1 MEHKMLEI
9 EKQIR
14 NLTKIK
20 EDLIRKYQE
29 KTLAY
34 DRQEETNERLEK
46 YLDEY
51 ESYILAI
58 EDMIKELTFINT
70 RIKEN
75 KELQ

>member
-1 MEHKMLEI
+1 MLEI
-9 EKQIR
+9 EKQISD
-14 NLTKIK
+14 LTKIK
-20 EDLIRKYQE
+20 EDLLKKHKE

-34 DRQEETNERLEK
+34 DMQDKKDERLEK

-51 ESYILAI
+51 ESYISTI

-70 RIKEN
+70 RIKDN

>member
-1 MEHKMLEI
+1 MLEI
-9 EKQIR
+9 EKQISD
-14 NLTKIK
+14 LTKIK
-20 EDLIRKYQE
+20 EDLLKKHKE

-34 DRQEETNERLEK
+34 DKQDEKDERLEK

-51 ESYILAI
+51 ESYISTI

-70 RIKEN
+70 RIKDN

>member
-1 MEHKMLEI
+1 MLEI
-9 EKQIR
+9 EKQISD
-14 NLTKIK
+14 LTKIK
-20 EDLIRKYQE
+20 EDLMKKYKE

-34 DRQEETNERLEK
+34 DMQDEKDERLEK

-51 ESYILAI
+51 ESYISTI

-70 RIKEN
+70 RIKDN